1 MRSSQFCLDGE
12 TDCSSIIKLGSLIA
26 TMRSA
31 IATSLGVIGA
41 SLLYQNGVEWG
52 LHLNVGIL
60 QSMVKYGI
68 WLTPLIYIAYEV
80 RKVVKLNKE
89 EEVVVDKPLDKDEKK
104 GGDSTISG
112 LIKVFAMVRP
122 YILHSRAMQLSL
134 LGCLATMAITR
145 FTRMYALLMEKNIV
159 IALTEEK
166 FFCWKFN
173 TVWGKLWIR

>member
-1 MRSSQFCLDGE
+1 MRSSQFCLDRE

-26 TMRSA
+26 TMRSRSA

-80 RKVVKLNKE
+80 RKVVKLNKNYL
-89 EEVVVDKPLDKDEKK
+89 KLYSPKK
-104 GGDSTISG
+104 IPPNSNYQS
-112 LIKVFAMVRP
+112 
-122 YILHSRAMQLSL
+122 H
-134 LGCLATMAITR
+134 
-145 FTRMYALLMEKNIV
+145 
-159 IALTEEK
+159 
-166 FFCWKFN
+166 
-173 TVWGKLWIR
+173 